1 MRVREMFD
9 SLLRSKK
16 RSRPS
21 ETTPL
26 LAALQKYRSRHSD
39 GDEPE
44 PETPGLE
51 AEDDYE
57 AAEGQYNG
65 RLQVDDEDDDRR
77 PFALVVD
84 DDVLI
89 LMNASAI
96 LEDAERAEEH
106 VLNFKVSIK
115 GHRVLIETGHGGI

>member
-1 MRVREMFD
+1 MFD

-77 PFALVVD
+77 RDGPLLPVFSSEFLGTRWCCVACEVCL
-84 DDVLI
+84 
-89 LMNASAI
+89 
-96 LEDAERAEEH
+96 R
-106 VLNFKVSIK
+106 
-115 GHRVLIETGHGGI
+115 R

>member
-44 PETPGLE
+44 PETRGLE
-51 AEDDYE
+51 AEDDE

-77 PFALVVD
+77 RDGPLLPVFSSEFLGTRWCCVACEVCL
-84 DDVLI
+84 
-89 LMNASAI
+89 
-96 LEDAERAEEH
+96 R
-106 VLNFKVSIK
+106 
-115 GHRVLIETGHGGI
+115 R